1 MELDEVFRRAQ
12 ALGFIGPGSLRRQRE
27 HADAFVA
34 LAIEACGSEPGDP
47 FLDLGSGGGLPG
59 LVLASAI
66 PGVRGTLLDAH
77 GRRTEFLA
85 GAVHDLGWD
94 DRVQVVNGRAEEI
107 ARDPDHRSRYRLVVA
122 RSFGP
127 AAVTAECG
135 VGFLELGGHLVVSEP
150 PEASE
155 VRWPTEGLATLGLG
169 EATIRSKAGA
179 TGAAM
184 VLRTEV
190 DERWP
195 RRTGIPSKRPL
206 W

>member
-12 ALGFIGPGSLRRQRE
+12 DLGFIGPGSLRRQRE

-34 LAIEACGSEPGDP
+34 LAIEACGGAGADP

-59 LVLASAI
+59 LVLASVI
-66 PGVRGTLLDAH
+66 PDARGTLLDAH
-77 GRRTEFLA
+77 GRRTAFLA
-85 GAVHDLGWD
+85 EAVHDLGWD
-94 DRVQVVNGRAEEI
+94 DRLRIVNGRAEEM
-107 ARDPDHRSRYRLVVA
+107 ARRPEHRSRYRLVVA

-135 VGFLELGGHLVVSEP
+135 VGFLEAGGRLVVSEP
-150 PEASE
+150 PEAPDG
-155 VRWPTEGLATLGLG
+155 RWPAAGLATLGLG
-169 EATIRSKAGA
+169 EATIRSRAGA

-184 VLRTEV
+184 TLVSEV